1 MSTFI
6 WNQSKTGKDGHL
18 AAIKNKLINAH
29 IISMCSGHLKYGG
42 IKALADEL
50 KQAVD
55 RGARVIFYSNDKHTE
70 QDAADGLAKLGV
82 EHIIVDHTQTYLH
95 TKLYYFEAADRYS
108 AVVGSANITEA
119 ALTSNEELS
128 YVVGGIKGDAQ
139 HQQLAAYLARLDR
152 RCRRYQAP
160 RILHQRI
167 HTPDPQRPFESVRS
181 QRRLPIDSD
190 RSPRHAERRVIG
202 FPYPHSHKGLALT
215 H

>member
-42 IKALADEL
+42 IRALADEL

-160 RILHQRI
+160 RI
-167 HTPDPQRPFESVRS
+167 DKNGN
-181 QRRLPIDSD
+181 PIPLVY
-190 RSPRHAERRVIG
+190 R
-202 FPYPHSHKGLALT
+202 
-215 H
+215 